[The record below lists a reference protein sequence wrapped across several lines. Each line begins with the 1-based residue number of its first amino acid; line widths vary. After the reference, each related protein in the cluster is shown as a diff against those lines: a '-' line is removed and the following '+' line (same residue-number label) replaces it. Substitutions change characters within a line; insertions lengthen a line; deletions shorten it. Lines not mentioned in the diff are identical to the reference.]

1 MNFHVRSQMKLSAA
15 IAVTF
20 LSVQMSSIALGQ
32 AAPQKKISKV
42 KATELGNTHN
52 VHVCGDLHFAGQFTP
67 EDVEKIKARGIKRII
82 TLRGEDEIEWDEKA
96 LVEKAGLEFV
106 RVQFRKPNSLS
117 DEVFHKIRALLESE
131 PNTLLHCGGANRVGG
146 VWLPYRVLDEGVPL
160 ETAIKEA
167 REIGLETPEYE
178 AKAIDYIRRHQ
189 REESV
194 RPGVNE
200 RFLDPELNVE
210 SFIDRFEVESREIF
224 SARDEVLE
232 ACGLKPSWR
241 VADVGAG
248 TGLYTRIFSEAL
260 GANGW
265 VYAID
270 ISPRFIQH
278 VGEIV
283 KRRRLQNVTTVL
295 CAEDSI
301 NLPPASVDIAF
312 VCDTYHHFEFPK
324 STMASIHRALRPGGR
339 LIVID
344 FERIPGESR
353 EWLLGHIRAGKDVFR
368 KEIESAGFELVEE
381 VDLAGLKENYF
392 LKFLKR

>member
-1 MNFHVRSQMKLSAA
+1 MKIYASFS
-15 IAVTF
+15 IMF
-20 LSVQMSSIALGQ
+20 LSMLVSSTILGQ
-32 AAPQKKISKV
+32 DSPPKTKSKV
-42 KATELGNTHN
+42 QATELGNTYN

-67 EDVEKIKARGIKRII
+67 KDIEKIKTRGIKRII
-82 TLRGEDEIEWDEKA
+82 TLRGEDEIEWEEKL

-106 RVQFRKPNSLS
+106 RVQFRKPDSLT

-178 AKAIDYIRRHQ
+178 AKAIDYIRRHM

-194 RPGVNE
+194 RPGVND
-200 RFLDPELNVE
+200 RFLDAELDVE
-210 SFIDRFEVESREIF
+210 TYIGRFEVESREIF
-224 SARDEVLE
+224 SARDKVLE
-232 ACGLKPSWR
+232 ACGLKPGWR
-241 VADVGAG
+241 VADVGTG
-248 TGLYTRIFSEAL
+248 TGLYTRLFSEAL
-260 GANGW
+260 AANGW

-270 ISPRFIQH
+270 ISPRFIRH

-381 VDLAGLKENYF
+381 VDLAGLKENYL
-392 LKFLKR
+392 LKFRKR